1 MKRLVY
7 VQANLRMVQG
17 MTIGESTK
25 ELNHKTINIIKV
37 PILLT
42 MDEEMITMFFYGRRM
57 QKDVGLKELCLW

>member
-37 PILLT
+37 SH
-42 MDEEMITMFFYGRRM
+42 FANNG
-57 QKDVGLKELCLW
+57 